1 MFHDGMKIVEK
12 EVRSRMSETSLNFEN
27 SLLLPASD
35 LLLPSVTF
43 SHFFH
48 LMPKQPTMLN
58 FSIALFAIAAILGLV
73 VLMALL
79 KKKETPKPVVFA
91 HGAVAAI
98 ALVLLI
104 VYGVRNPG
112 NVPMAS
118 IIIFALAAIGG
129 FYLFFND
136 MKKKPGPVSVA
147 VIHALAAVTGFVV
160 LLLFAF
166 A

>member
-1 MFHDGMKIVEK
+1 
-12 EVRSRMSETSLNFEN
+12 
-27 SLLLPASD
+27 
-35 LLLPSVTF
+35 
-43 SHFFH
+43 
-48 LMPKQPTMLN
+48 MLN
-58 FSIALFAIAAILGLV
+58 FSIALFAVAAVLGLI
-73 VLMALL
+73 VLLALL
-79 KKKETPKPVVFA
+79 KKKETPKPVVLA

-104 VYGVRNPG
+104 VYGVQHPDHFPK
-112 NVPMAS
+112 VS

-147 VIHALAAVTGFVV
+147 IVHALAAVAGFVV

-166 A
+166 I

>member
-1 MFHDGMKIVEK
+1 
-12 EVRSRMSETSLNFEN
+12 
-27 SLLLPASD
+27 
-35 LLLPSVTF
+35 
-43 SHFFH
+43 
-48 LMPKQPTMLN
+48 MLN
-58 FSIALFAIAAILGLV
+58 ISIGLFALAAVLGLV
-73 VLMALL
+73 VLLALL

-104 VYGVRNPG
+104 VYGVQNPDHF
-112 NVPMAS
+112 PKLS

-136 MKKKPGPVSVA
+136 MKKKPGPVAVA
-147 VIHALAAVTGFVV
+147 VVHALAAVTGFIL

-166 A
+166 T